1 MKIFVDE
8 NIPAMT
14 VRELRAMGHDVT
26 DIRGTSVQ
34 GAEDCDLWPMA
45 QQEGRLLITTD
56 KGFSEHRNEAH
67 HGILIICLKQPNRHK
82 IHQRVIQA
90 VRRYG
95 EKEWPGLMIKMKDF
109 VQTIWKSRKWK
120 SRKWR

>member
-1 MKIFVDE
+1 MKIFADE

-26 DIRGTSVQ
+26 DIRGTPRQ
-34 GAEDCDLWPMA
+34 GTEDCELWPMA
-45 QQEGRLLITTD
+45 QQDDRLLITTD

-67 HGILIICLKQPNRHK
+67 HGILIICLKQPNRRK
-82 IHQRVIQA
+82 IHQRIIQA
-90 VRRYG
+90 MRQHG

-109 VQTIWKSRKWK
+109 VQTTWKFHQRSGP
-120 SRKWR
+120 